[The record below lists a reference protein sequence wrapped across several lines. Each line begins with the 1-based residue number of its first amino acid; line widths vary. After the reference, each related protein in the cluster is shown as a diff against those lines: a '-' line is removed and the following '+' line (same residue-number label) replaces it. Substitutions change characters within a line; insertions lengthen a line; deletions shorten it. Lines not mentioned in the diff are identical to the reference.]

1 MNKPVLRSYRYRWGE
16 GMWSH
21 LFHRVSGIALV
32 LYLSMHVW
40 VEHHIQKGQAAY
52 DELMRAMGAFPFRVG
67 EAFLLA
73 AILFH
78 AINGMRLVV
87 MDSGIG
93 MRTQRSTFW
102 IVFAVC
108 AVMGIAGGIVIV
120 FLGD

>member
-1 MNKPVLRSYRYRWGE
+1 
-16 GMWSH
+16 MWSH
-21 LFHRVSGIALV
+21 LFHRVSGVALV
-32 LYLSMHVW
+32 LYLSMHIW
-40 VEHHIQKGQAAY
+40 VVHHVQKGQAAY
-52 DELMRAMGAFPFRVG
+52 DELMHTLGTFPFKVG

-93 MRTQRSTFW
+93 MKSHRSTFW

-108 AVMGIAGGIVIV
+108 AILGIAGGLFIV
-120 FLGD
+120 FWGD